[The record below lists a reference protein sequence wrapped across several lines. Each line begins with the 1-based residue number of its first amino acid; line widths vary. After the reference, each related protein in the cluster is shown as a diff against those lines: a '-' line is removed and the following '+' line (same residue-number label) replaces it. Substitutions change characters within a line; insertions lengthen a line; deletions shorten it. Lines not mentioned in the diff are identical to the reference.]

1 MSVRLITG
9 KPARGFPSQ
18 VKQHAIVLLW
28 QFGYTHE
35 QIAAAVD
42 LHESNIAR
50 VLDLVWRH
58 TGALRP
64 VDAHGTGPEV
74 VR

>member
-18 VKQHAIVLLW
+18 VKQHAIVVLW

-35 QIAAAVD
+35 QIGAAVD
-42 LHESNIAR
+42 LHENDVAR
-50 VLDLVWRH
+50 VLDLVREH

-64 VDAHGTGPEV
+64 VGATGAGPEV

>member
-35 QIAAAVD
+35 QIGAALD
-42 LHESNIAR
+42 LHEANIAR
-50 VLDLVWRH
+50 VLDLVREH

-64 VDAHGTGPEV
+64 VGAHGMGPEA